1 MQRSVYF
8 VSMSPPIENH
18 IDWTVPSTPGSA
30 SVVTELPRL
39 PPKRPARTPPATRGG
54 VMSTLLGDH
63 ALAAP
68 DEAGRDPYNATG
80 RQFRR

>member
-1 MQRSVYF
+1 
-8 VSMSPPIENH
+8 MSPPIENN
-18 IDWTVPSTPGSA
+18 IDWIVPSTPGSGPA
-30 SVVTELPRL
+30 GKGLQPLPAKQ
-39 PPKRPARTPPATRGG
+39 PQRTPPATRGG

-63 ALAAP
+63 ELAVP